1 MLQELA
7 EHQGAAPQLSM
18 HADVPVVRSAGAS
31 TCLSQAALAKVQL
44 CILSMASTVL
54 QELAEKLRHEDRE
67 NGRGRKWRTNYN
79 KLNAQLLALENDHH
93 ALELVHP
100 QVNHRRG
107 AFDSHEPAIILRCQS
122 AQHHIEGPLT

>member
-1 MLQELA
+1 MPEPSCIGWSRLCM
-7 EHQGAAPQLSM
+7 SM
-18 HADVPVVRSAGAS
+18 S
-31 TCLSQAALAKVQL
+31 
-44 CILSMASTVL
+44 STVP

-100 QVNHRRG
+100 QVNNQRG
-107 AFDSHEPAIILRCQS
+107 VFHSHEPASILRCQS
-122 AQHHIEGPLT
+122 AQHHIKGRLTETGALCQLCMHVCVCEKLMGCWMAGRGP